1 MNYTAYDL
9 LWLFLI
15 YSVLGWGV
23 GTAAAAIRKRKFID
37 VGFLYGPWCPAYGFG
52 GIAFAVLLTELRND
66 LPFLFLGGMVVA
78 FLVTYMT
85 GGMLEYVFHRKW
97 WDYSRKRFQ
106 FGGRV
111 NLPYVVVW
119 GVAAIGSICFFNP
132 LLMRG
137 IAMLPRWAGDIL
149 LPVIYV
155 VLFLDFVGTVSGV
168 LAAKSKLRK
177 SGLVGTVSES
187 LQKQAD
193 FLGEGLTGF
202 VLRHFGNRYPELKIE
217 KLLEAELEREKRLE
231 EEKEKAGRFAVGCG
245 FYKLVSLFFIGA
257 FLGDVTETIFCLVT
271 SGRLMSRSSVVY
283 GPFSIVW
290 GLGAVFLTMIL
301 YQYRNK
307 SDSFIFVF
315 GTVLG
320 GAYEY
325 ACSVFTELVF
335 GTVFWDYSK
344 IPFNLGG
351 RINLLYCFFWG
362 IVAVV
367 WMRALYPRLSDWIE
381 KIPKKAGETV
391 TWVLVAFMI
400 FNILMSGMAIGRYT
414 ERHTREK
421 KAGNAVEEFLDDHF
435 PDERMERIYPNA
447 KVVE

>member
-9 LWLFLI
+9 LWFFLI

-66 LPFLFLGGMVVA
+66 LPFLFL
-78 FLVTYMT
+78 T
-85 GGMLEYVFHRKW
+85 GGILEYVFHRKW

-177 SGLVGTVSES
+177 NGLVGTVSES

-257 FLGDVTETIFCLVT
+257 FLGDVTETIFC
-271 SGRLMSRSSVVY
+271 RLTTGVWMSRSSVVY
-283 GPFSIVW
+283 GPFSLVW
-290 GLGAVFLTMIL
+290 GFGAVLLTAIL
-301 YQYRNK
+301 YQYRSR
-307 SDSFIFVF
+307 SDGFIFLF

-325 ACSVFTELVF
+325 VCSVFTELVF
-335 GTVFWDYSK
+335 GTVFWDYSHL
-344 IPFNLGG
+344 PFNLGG
-351 RINLLYCFFWG
+351 RINLLFCFFWG
-362 IVAVV
+362 IAAVL
-367 WMRALYPRLSDWIE
+367 WLKLAYPALSRLIERLPMRAGKLLTWGMIVFMVLN
-381 KIPKKAGETV
+381 AGISSLAMT
-391 TWVLVAFMI
+391 
-400 FNILMSGMAIGRYT
+400 RYT
-414 ERHTREK
+414 QRSAGIPAETALEQRLDER
-421 KAGNAVEEFLDDHF
+421 F
-435 PDERMERIYPNA
+435 PDARMERIYPNA
-447 KVVE
+447 ILVD